1 MYYSGVV
8 WDMLYLPSIGFLQDG
23 AFLCEDRCLKDIF
36 ALMRRQMG
44 SIELMGL
51 CQQKVSQD
59 GDL

>member
-1 MYYSGVV
+1 
-8 WDMLYLPSIGFLQDG
+8 MLYLPSIGFLQDG
-23 AFLCEDRCLKDIF
+23 AFLCEDRCLNDIF

-51 CQQKVSQD
+51 CQQEVSQD